1 MKKLL
6 VAFIAVAFVFGIIAQ
21 SAIAEDRL
29 SMSGAMRVRAWNKNN
44 YEDFDSDTK
53 TDEDSFFDQRFR
65 LQSIITPA
73 DGVKAVLRCDFAE
86 NVWGSDN
93 WSTLRYSEAD
103 DHTAELQVDR
113 AYLDVTKGILNVR
126 AGQFWQPLGD
136 GNAYANQQTGLAFTF
151 NTPVKIMAI
160 WFKESEGGD
169 TTDADEEDQA
179 DPNTDPST
187 QDVDQY
193 VLDLAYA
200 TDTFSIEGFYAA
212 QVDSQS
218 DEDTE
223 SNSDATTN
231 ATLFGIFVKA
241 AAGPLNIKAEIDSF
255 GGSMDTGAAE
265 TDLMGLQFIGD
276 VSMALNDQV
285 TLGGNLVYSNAE
297 DEDADEEKI
306 TKFPNAG
313 IFPTVYTDYGA
324 FNTDIEPLKVSSATG
339 GDIFS
344 PLASDNGVW
353 GAGIYG
359 KFNPMETVTIWGQIM
374 YLVGLEEF
382 DNTDGEFDNGTIFNV
397 SAQWAFTQ
405 NAHVALGYNYTAVS
419 LKDDVDTDPAQALA
433 ARIQID
439 F

>member
-1 MKKLL
+1 
-6 VAFIAVAFVFGIIAQ
+6 
-21 SAIAEDRL
+21 
-29 SMSGAMRVRAWNKNN
+29 
-44 YEDFDSDTK
+44 
-53 TDEDSFFDQRFR
+53 
-65 LQSIITPA
+65 
-73 DGVKAVLRCDFAE
+73 
-86 NVWGSDN
+86 
-93 WSTLRYSEAD
+93 
-103 DHTAELQVDR
+103 
-113 AYLDVTKGILNVR
+113 
-126 AGQFWQPLGD
+126 
-136 GNAYANQQTGLAFTF
+136 LALTF

-160 WFKESEGGD
+160 WFKESEG
-169 TTDADEEDQA
+169 QA
-179 DPNTDPST
+179 VTNDNTDLDAEDNLYDHDDNDATPMVSAGSS
-187 QDVDQY
+187 QDVDHY

-200 TDTFSIEGFYAA
+200 ADTFSIEGFFAA

-218 DEDTE
+218 DD
-223 SNSDATTN
+223 DATTDDPVGN
-231 ATLFGIFVKA
+231 ASLLGIYAKF

-255 GGSMDTGAAE
+255 GGSTDDGTTE

-324 FNTDIEPLKVSSATG
+324 FNTDIEPLKVTSATG

>member
-29 SMSGAMRVRAWNKNN
+29 SMSGEMRARAWNKNN
-44 YEDFDSDTK
+44 YSAWDSDTK
-53 TDEDSFFDQRFR
+53 TDEESFFDQRFR

-86 NVWGSDN
+86 DVWGSNN
-93 WSTLRYSEAD
+93 WAGLRYSEEN

-160 WFKESEGGD
+160 WFKESEGGAN
-169 TTDADEEDQA
+169 TDLDEEDSGS
-179 DPNTDPST
+179 TST

-193 VLDLAYA
+193 VLDLAYSA
-200 TDTFSIEGFYAA
+200 DTFSIEGFFAA

-223 SNSDATTN
+223 SISGSTTN
-231 ATLFGIFVKA
+231 ASLFGIFAKV

-255 GGSMDTGAAE
+255 GGSTDDGTTE

-297 DEDADEEKI
+297 DEDSDEDKI

-324 FNTDIEPLKVSSATG
+324 FNTDIEPLKSGGTDT

-344 PLASDNGVW
+344 PLGSDNGVW

-405 NAHVALGYNYTAVS
+405 NAHVALGYNYTSIS

-433 ARIQID
+433 ARIQIN